1 MLYASDRKYFE
12 KEKAMLQ
19 NLINSLAVS
28 IPVGIL
34 TGVIVFIRGEQFV
47 DAAQVA
53 AKGLAAARLQVAL
66 GYFIGAVVFGAIAV
80 FTFQW
85 MAGRWPE
92 NYKDLF
98 LKLAIGL
105 GIFFTVLAIVVC
117 PLIKLNRIPEFT
129 IMHVFYAAG
138 FGWIMP
144 MLLKV

>member
-1 MLYASDRKYFE
+1 
-12 KEKAMLQ
+12 MLQ
-19 NLINSLAVS
+19 NIINSLAVS

-34 TGVIVFIRGEQFV
+34 TGVIVFIRGQNFV

-53 AKGLAAARLQVAL
+53 AKGLAAARLQAAL

-80 FTFQW
+80 FALQW
-85 MAGRWPE
+85 AAGRWST

-98 LKLAIGL
+98 LKVAIGL
-105 GIFFTVLAIVVC
+105 GIFFTILAIVVC
-117 PLIKLNRIPEFT
+117 PLIKLNRIPEFVL
-129 IMHVFYAAG
+129 MHVFYVAG